1 MKEQL
6 YKMIEEEEDK
16 RRGES
21 GRKEM
26 LQERKKRAKVF
37 IYQIT
42 QIYNIPEE
50 PNLQMSTV

>member
-1 MKEQL
+1 
-6 YKMIEEEEDK
+6 MIEEEEDK